1 MVASDVIGQGSG
13 VSVRTR
19 PLVFG
24 FAVSLAILGT
34 TACSGPATDTAKA
47 PSTIRFGVNSAVGAT
62 FEHAG
67 VRLYYETYG
76 QGEPLLLIHGNGGSI
91 GDLAAQI
98 AEFSKRYRVIAMD
111 SRDHGRSGDS
121 NAPLTYEVMA
131 DDQAALLDHLN
142 IAQANVLG
150 WSDGGIQ
157 ALLIGQRHPAKVK
170 KIVAM
175 AANLNPQAIWP
186 ETAALLADLK
196 RQADASD
203 PNSVQ
208 GRRDRKAVT
217 LLITQPQIDPES
229 LRRIAAP
236 TLVLAADHDLILDT
250 HTLEIFNNLPN
261 AQLGIFPDAVHTV
274 PHDDPVRFNA
284 AVERFFLQPF
294 ARRDRI
300 GDVVRSLGEIKAA
313 QH

>member
-1 MVASDVIGQGSG
+1 M
-13 VSVRTR
+13 RTR

-24 FAVSLAILGT
+24 FAVSLAVLGA
-34 TACSGPATDTAKA
+34 TACSGPVTDSVKT
-47 PSTIRFGVNSAVGAT
+47 PGTIRYGANASAGTT

-67 VRLYYETYG
+67 VRFYYEVYG

-121 NAPLTYEVMA
+121 NAPLSYEIMA

-142 IAQANVLG
+142 IAQVNVLG

-157 ALLIGQRHPAKVK
+157 ALLLGQRHPARVR

-186 ETAALLADLK
+186 ETEELLTDLK
-196 RQADASD
+196 KQADASD

-208 GRRDRKAVT
+208 GRRDRKAVN
-217 LLITQPQIDPES
+217 LLMTQPQIDPES
-229 LRRIAAP
+229 LSLITAP

-250 HTLEIFNNLPN
+250 HTLEIFNHLPN

-284 AVERFFLQPF
+284 AVERFLNQPF
-294 ARRDRI
+294 SRRDRI
-300 GDVVRSLGEIKAA
+300 GDVVKALGEIKAA
-313 QH
+313 RH